1 MNYQKASET
10 HSPSSFKKPKRP
22 PGNGSGKSNGNG
34 IQNFWNERIMERF
47 IKANLFIICCVA
59 AGLLLI
65 VYLGAFSCEVSWL
78 LEAHGE
84 LPIAAYTL
92 CTLYFVMFV
101 ATTILIHGLVSGLCW
116 PLFAWSVVIGLLS
129 IPELVL
135 VMLMTTQHWGLQSV
149 HGLTEL
155 TSYLIRLII
164 NCLAL
169 ICVIPTGIKWRRE
182 MQVLNQLQGLATRLS
197 LQTPAPSV
205 PMTKADSR
213 RSSQRLSGFENAG
226 YQLCDETKLPLGTG
240 LNNHH
245 VNGAASLFGSQN
257 EFNAS
262 MFAPALAQQ
271 FTNGNMLQAQ
281 RNSGGGG
288 GGNNGSHRAQ
298 SLMDLRCTLPGMYNP
313 RHVLDTEDK
322 NAKYFNI
329 TIDDLKNNLQDSHKP
344 SPPSLIGSTSNDP
357 IYCSIEPKQLT
368 PPPAQLRHYQHH
380 HQQAAAAAAAA
391 AQRGG
396 QPTKLA
402 RNCISLENL
411 DGINK
416 VQNDLAAYGNNLLQ
430 NYTQQQQ
437 YYLAMLLNNPLQ
449 QQAAAAAAA
458 GLYRRPSACSSTGGH
473 TVLAQPLQ
481 RRGSQQQLQYY
492 GGFGYANYANPYI
505 TANSKLSLGNESD
518 DYRKYRDVAL

>member
-10 HSPSSFKKPKRP
+10 HSPSPFKKPKRP
-22 PGNGSGKSNGNG
+22 TTDSIKANGNG
-34 IQNFWNERIMERF
+34 NGNGNSIQNFWNERIMERF

-84 LPIAAYTL
+84 LPIAAYAL
-92 CTLYFVMFV
+92 CSLYFVMFV

-116 PLFAWSVVIGLLS
+116 PLFAWSGAIGLLS

-135 VMLMTTQHWGLQSV
+135 VMLMTTQHWSV

-182 MQVLNQLQGLATRLS
+182 TQVLSQLQGLATRLS

-213 RSSQRLSGFENAG
+213 RSSQRLGGFENAG
-226 YQLCDETKLPLGTG
+226 YQLCDETKLPLGAG
-240 LNNHH
+240 HLNNG
-245 VNGAASLFGSQN
+245 NAGQLFGSQN

-271 FTNGNMLQAQ
+271 FSNGAQRSSGSGNGN
-281 RNSGGGG
+281 GG
-288 GGNNGSHRAQ
+288 HRAQ

-329 TIDDLKNNLQDSHKP
+329 TIDDLKNNLHDSHRP

-368 PPPAQLRHYQHH
+368 PPPPTQLRH
-380 HQQAAAAAAAA
+380 HQQQG
-391 AQRGG
+391 QRGKSP
-396 QPTKLA
+396 PTKLT

-411 DGINK
+411 DGISK
-416 VQNDLAAYGNNLLQ
+416 VHNDLAAYGNNLLQ

-458 GLYRRPSACSSTGGH
+458 NLYRRPSACSATGSCS
-473 TVLAQPLQ
+473 VLAQPLQ
-481 RRGSQQQLQYY
+481 RRGSQHQQQQQHIQYY

>member
-1 MNYQKASET
+1 
-10 HSPSSFKKPKRP
+10 
-22 PGNGSGKSNGNG
+22 
-34 IQNFWNERIMERF
+34 MERF

-65 VYLGAFSCEVSWL
+65 VYLGAFSCEVSWI

-84 LPIAAYTL
+84 LPFAAYTL
-92 CTLYFVMFV
+92 CTLYFVVFV
-101 ATTILIHGLVSGLCW
+101 ATTILIHGLVTGLPW
-116 PLFAWSVVIGLLS
+116 GLFAWSAVIGLLS
-129 IPELVL
+129 IPELIF
-135 VMLMTTQHWGLQSV
+135 VMIMTTQHWGLQSV

-164 NCLAL
+164 NCFAL
-169 ICVIPTGIKWRRE
+169 ICVIPTGIRWRRE
-182 MQVLNQLQGLATRLS
+182 AQVLSQLQGLATRLS

-213 RSSQRLSGFENAG
+213 RSSQRMSGFENAG
-226 YQLCDETKLPLGTG
+226 YQLCDETKIPLGG
-240 LNNHH
+240 SQAQGLNLLNNHS
-245 VNGAASLFGSQN
+245 AANQIFGSQN

-262 MFAPALAQQ
+262 MFAPAFLQQ
-271 FTNGNMLQAQ
+271 FNNAALQHGGRGAANG
-281 RNSGGGG
+281 G
-288 GGNNGSHRAQ
+288 HRAQ

-329 TIDDLKNNLQDSHKP
+329 TIDDLKNNLQDSHK
-344 SPPSLIGSTSNDP
+344 SPPSLIGSTNNDP

-368 PPPAQLRHYQHH
+368 PPPPNSGARHHHHHH
-380 HQQAAAAAAAA
+380 HQQPHPLPQQAVAR
-391 AQRGG
+391 AQK

-411 DGINK
+411 DGISK
-416 VQNDLAAYGNNLLQ
+416 VQNDLAYGNNLLQ

-437 YYLAMLLNNPLQ
+437 YYLAMLGYLNPLHQ
-449 QQAAAAAAA
+449 HNVN
-458 GLYRRPSACSSTGGH
+458 LYRRPSSSSTCGFPGPIA
-473 TVLAQPLQ
+473 VQ
-481 RRGSQQQLQYY
+481 RRNSQQQQQLQYY

>member
-1 MNYQKASET
+1 
-10 HSPSSFKKPKRP
+10 
-22 PGNGSGKSNGNG
+22 
-34 IQNFWNERIMERF
+34 MERF

-101 ATTILIHGLVSGLCW
+101 ASTILIHGLVSGLCW
-116 PLFAWSVVIGLLS
+116 PLFAWSAVIGLLS

-182 MQVLNQLQGLATRLS
+182 RQVLNQLQGLATRLS

-213 RSSQRLSGFENAG
+213 RSSQRLNGFENAG
-226 YQLCDETKLPLGTG
+226 YQLCDETKMPLGNG
-240 LNNHH
+240 LNNA
-245 VNGAASLFGSQN
+245 GGQLFGSQN

-271 FTNGNMLQAQ
+271 FSSVAPGQ
-281 RNSGGGG
+281 RSSG
-288 GGNNGSHRAQ
+288 HRAQ

-329 TIDDLKNNLQDSHKP
+329 TIDDLKNNLQDSHRP

-368 PPPAQLRHYQHH
+368 PPPAQLRH
-380 HQQAAAAAAAA
+380 HQQQQQQQL
-391 AQRGG
+391 QRGHKHG
-396 QPTKLA
+396 PPQKLS

-411 DGINK
+411 DGVNK

-449 QQAAAAAAA
+449 HQQAAAVAN
-458 GLYRRPSACSSTGGH
+458 LYRRPSACSSQGSC

-481 RRGSQQQLQYY
+481 RRGSQQQMQYY

>member
-1 MNYQKASET
+1 
-10 HSPSSFKKPKRP
+10 
-22 PGNGSGKSNGNG
+22 
-34 IQNFWNERIMERF
+34 MERF

-84 LPIAAYTL
+84 LPIAAYAL
-92 CTLYFVMFV
+92 CSLYFVMFV

-116 PLFAWSVVIGLLS
+116 PLFAWSAAIGLLS

-182 MQVLNQLQGLATRLS
+182 TQVLSQLQGLATRLS

-213 RSSQRLSGFENAG
+213 RSSQRLDGFENAG
-226 YQLCDETKLPLGTG
+226 YQLCDETKLHP
-240 LNNHH
+240 NN
-245 VNGAASLFGSQN
+245 GQLFGSQN

-271 FTNGNMLQAQ
+271 FSNSGAQ
-281 RNSGGGG
+281 RSSGGNGG
-288 GGNNGSHRAQ
+288 HRAQ

-329 TIDDLKNNLQDSHKP
+329 TIDDLKNNLHDSHRP
-344 SPPSLIGSTSNDP
+344 SPPSLIGSTNNDP

-368 PPPAQLRHYQHH
+368 PPPPAQLRHYQQG
-380 HQQAAAAAAAA
+380 QQQG
-391 AQRGG
+391 QRGKA
-396 QPTKLA
+396 QQSPPTKLA

-449 QQAAAAAAA
+449 QQAAAAAVAN
-458 GLYRRPSACSSTGGH
+458 LYRRPSACSATGSCS
-473 TVLAQPLQ
+473 VLAQPLQ
-481 RRGSQQQLQYY
+481 RRGSHQHHQQQQHMQYY

>member
-1 MNYQKASET
+1 MNYQKASEKQ
-10 HSPSSFKKPKRP
+10 SSSSLKKRP
-22 PGNGSGKSNGNG
+22 PGNGNS
-34 IQNFWNERIMERF
+34 IQNFWNDRIMERF
-47 IKANLFIICCVA
+47 IKANLFIICCVVA
-59 AGLLLI
+59 VLLLI
-65 VYLGAFSCEVSWL
+65 VYLGAFSCEVSWI

-84 LPIAAYTL
+84 LPFAAYTL
-92 CTLYFVMFV
+92 CSLYFVMFV

-116 PLFAWSVVIGLLS
+116 PLFAWSGIIGLLS
-129 IPELVL
+129 IPELVF
-135 VMLMTTQHWGLQSV
+135 VMIMTTQHWGLQSV

-164 NCLAL
+164 NCFAL
-169 ICVIPTGIKWRRE
+169 ICVIPTGIRWRRE
-182 MQVLNQLQGLATRLS
+182 TQVLSQLQGLATRLS

-205 PMTKADSR
+205 PITKADSR

-226 YQLCDETKLPLGTG
+226 YQLCDETASKLPLGPGMG
-240 LNNHH
+240 LGMNNQC
-245 VNGAASLFGSQN
+245 GGSQAFGSQN

-271 FTNGNMLQAQ
+271 FNNATLMQ
-281 RNSGGGG
+281 RGGTGGAGGG
-288 GGNNGSHRAQ
+288 HRAQ

-329 TIDDLKNNLQDSHKP
+329 TIDDLKNNLHDSHRP

-368 PPPAQLRHYQHH
+368 PPPAQQRSHH
-380 HQQAAAAAAAA
+380 RP
-391 AQRGG
+391 RGTHK
-396 QPTKLA
+396 QPPPGKLS
-402 RNCISLENL
+402 RNCVSLENL
-411 DGINK
+411 DGISK
-416 VQNDLAAYGNNLLQ
+416 VQNDLTAYGNNLLQ

-437 YYLAMLLNNPLQ
+437 YYLAMLLHQ
-449 QQAAAAAAA
+449 QQQQQLHHQQA
-458 GLYRRPSACSSTGGH
+458 GGIYRRPSNCSSTGGFAG
-473 TVLAQPLQ
+473 TVLAQPMQ
-481 RRGSQQQLQYY
+481 RRGSTHSQQMQYY
-492 GGFGYANYANPYI
+492 GGFGYANYTNPYI

>member
-1 MNYQKASET
+1 
-10 HSPSSFKKPKRP
+10 
-22 PGNGSGKSNGNG
+22 
-34 IQNFWNERIMERF
+34 MERF

-92 CTLYFVMFV
+92 CTLFFVMFV

-182 MQVLNQLQGLATRLS
+182 TQVLNQLQGLATRLS

-213 RSSQRLSGFENAG
+213 RSSQRMSGFENAG
-226 YQLCDETKLPLGTG
+226 YQLCDETKLPLGSG

-245 VNGAASLFGSQN
+245 NQFGSQN

-262 MFAPALAQQ
+262 MFAPAMAQQ
-271 FTNGNMLQAQ
+271 FQLPGQ
-281 RNSGGGG
+281 RGGGAG
-288 GGNNGSHRAQ
+288 AGAHRAQ

-329 TIDDLKNNLQDSHKP
+329 TIDDLKNNLQDSHKA
-344 SPPSLIGSTSNDP
+344 SPPSLIGSTNNDP

-368 PPPAQLRHYQHH
+368 PPPAQLRHYQHQQHH
-380 HQQAAAAAAAA
+380 HQQQQQSA
-391 AQRGG
+391 
-396 QPTKLA
+396 PTKLS

-458 GLYRRPSACSSTGGH
+458 GLYRRPSACSSTGHGGHGGH
-473 TVLAQPLQ
+473 TMLTAQPHPIQLQLQ

>member
-271 FTNGNMLQAQ
+271 FTNGNMMQAQ

-357 IYCSIEPKQLT
+357 IYCATASRWRISMASTRCRTIWQRMATICCRTTRNSSNTIWPCCSTIHCSNKQRQQRPLDFIVD
-368 PPPAQLRHYQHH
+368 PPPAARREDTQCWLNRCSVAAPSSNCSTMAASAMPTMPILILR
-380 HQQAAAAAAAA
+380 
-391 AQRGG
+391 
-396 QPTKLA
+396 PTASCRWATNRTTIANTEMWLSRWHSLA
-402 RNCISLENL
+402 TL
-411 DGINK
+411 D
-416 VQNDLAAYGNNLLQ
+416 
-430 NYTQQQQ
+430 
-437 YYLAMLLNNPLQ
+437 
-449 QQAAAAAAA
+449 
-458 GLYRRPSACSSTGGH
+458 
-473 TVLAQPLQ
+473 
-481 RRGSQQQLQYY
+481 
-492 GGFGYANYANPYI
+492 
-505 TANSKLSLGNESD
+505 
-518 DYRKYRDVAL
+518 

>member
-1 MNYQKASET
+1 MHALLCDVRGDDYIDS
-10 HSPSSFKKPKRP
+10 RP
-22 PGNGSGKSNGNG
+22 GQWTLLATVRLVGRH
-34 IQNFWNERIMERF
+34 W
-47 IKANLFIICCVA
+47 A
-59 AGLLLI
+59 AVDTGAGAGHAHDYTALGEWQRTCLNPRQQQLLI
-65 VYLGAFSCEVSWL
+65 CHSSS
-78 LEAHGE
+78 
-84 LPIAAYTL
+84 P
-92 CTLYFVMFV
+92 
-101 ATTILIHGLVSGLCW
+101 
-116 PLFAWSVVIGLLS
+116 P
-129 IPELVL
+129 
-135 VMLMTTQHWGLQSV
+135 QGLQSV

-226 YQLCDETKLPLGTG
+226 YQLCDETKLPLGNG
-240 LNNHH
+240 MNNR
-245 VNGAASLFGSQN
+245 NAAGQIFGSQN
-257 EFNAS
+257 ELNAS

-271 FTNGNMLQAQ
+271 FGNAAGAMPGQ
-281 RNSGGGG
+281 RVSGGGG
-288 GGNNGSHRAQ
+288 GGSPNHRAQ

-329 TIDDLKNNLQDSHKP
+329 TIDDLKNNLHDSHRP
-344 SPPSLIGSTSNDP
+344 SPPSIIGSTSNDP

-368 PPPAQLRHYQHH
+368 PPPAQLRHYQ
-380 HQQAAAAAAAA
+380 QQQQQ
-391 AQRGG
+391 QRGG
-396 QPTKLA
+396 KQQHAPSGAKLT

-437 YYLAMLLNNPLQ
+437 YYLAMLMQTNHA
-449 QQAAAAAAA
+449 AAAAAAA
-458 GLYRRPSACSSTGGH
+458 GLYRRPSTCSSNGVGGGGSIVMGPPPGQLH
-473 TVLAQPLQ
+473 

-492 GGFGYANYANPYI
+492 GGFGYANYANPYV

>member
-1 MNYQKASET
+1 MNYQKASEK
-10 HSPSSFKKPKRP
+10 HSPS
-22 PGNGSGKSNGNG
+22 GNGNR
-34 IQNFWNERIMERF
+34 IQTFWNDRIMERF

-78 LEAHGE
+78 LEAHGD
-84 LPIAAYTL
+84 LPFAAYTL
-92 CTLYFVMFV
+92 CSLYFVMFV

-116 PLFAWSVVIGLLS
+116 PLFAWSGVIGLLS
-129 IPELVL
+129 IPELVF

-164 NCLAL
+164 NCFAL

-182 MQVLNQLQGLATRLS
+182 TQVLSQLQGLATRLS

-205 PMTKADSR
+205 PMSKADSR
-213 RSSQRLSGFENAG
+213 RSSQRMGGGFENAG
-226 YQLCDETKLPLGTG
+226 YQICDETKLPLGPG
-240 LNNHH
+240 LSLNNQQ
-245 VNGAASLFGSQN
+245 VGGSQIFGSQN

-271 FTNGNMLQAQ
+271 FNNASQMMQQQRSGVGSGNAS
-281 RNSGGGG
+281 N
-288 GGNNGSHRAQ
+288 RAQ

-313 RHVLDTEDK
+313 RHALDLEDK

-329 TIDDLKNNLQDSHKP
+329 TIDDLKNNLQDSRRRP

-357 IYCSIEPKQLT
+357 IYCSIEPKQMT
-368 PPPAQLRHYQHH
+368 PPPTN
-380 HQQAAAAAAAA
+380 QQRP
-391 AQRGG
+391 RGSHK
-396 QPTKLA
+396 QPPPAKLS

-411 DGINK
+411 DGISK
-416 VQNDLAAYGNNLLQ
+416 VQNDLANYGNNLLQ

-437 YYLAMLLNNPLQ
+437 YYLAMLLEQQHLHQ
-449 QQAAAAAAA
+449 QHQLQQAA
-458 GLYRRPSACSSTGGH
+458 GIYRRPSACSSTNGFAG
-473 TVLAQPLQ
+473 TVLAQPLH

>member
-1 MNYQKASET
+1 
-10 HSPSSFKKPKRP
+10 
-22 PGNGSGKSNGNG
+22 
-34 IQNFWNERIMERF
+34 MERF

-84 LPIAAYTL
+84 LPFAAYTL

-116 PLFAWSVVIGLLS
+116 PLFAWSMVIGLLS
-129 IPELVL
+129 IPELVF

-169 ICVIPTGIKWRRE
+169 ICVIPTGIRWRRE
-182 MQVLNQLQGLATRLS
+182 LQVLNQLQGLATRLS

-226 YQLCDETKLPLGTG
+226 YQLCDETKLPLGAG
-240 LNNHH
+240 MNNA
-245 VNGAASLFGSQN
+245 GSAYGSQN

-262 MFAPALAQQ
+262 MFAPALIQQ
-271 FTNGNMLQAQ
+271 FQQPAQ
-281 RNSGGGG
+281 RASA
-288 GGNNGSHRAQ
+288 GNASHRAQ

-313 RHVLDTEDK
+313 RHVLETEDK
-322 NAKYFNI
+322 NGKYFNI
-329 TIDDLKNNLQDSHKP
+329 TIDDLKHNLQDSHRP
-344 SPPSLIGSTSNDP
+344 SPPSIIGSSSNDP
-357 IYCSIEPKQLT
+357 IYCSIEPKLPT
-368 PPPAQLRHYQHH
+368 PPAQLRH
-380 HQQAAAAAAAA
+380 AS
-391 AQRGG
+391 RGG
-396 QPTKLA
+396 HKQLPPAKLS

-430 NYTQQQQ
+430 NYTAQQQ
-437 YYLAMLLNNPLQ
+437 YYLAMLLQNPLQ
-449 QQAAAAAAA
+449 HPQAAAA
-458 GLYRRPSACSSTGGH
+458 LYRRPSACSTNGGYA
-473 TVLAQPLQ
+473 VQPQPLP
-481 RRGSQQQLQYY
+481 RRSAHGGSQQQMQYY
-492 GGFGYANYANPYI
+492 GGFGYANYINPYI

>member
-1 MNYQKASET
+1 MHTFLCDVRGDN
-10 HSPSSFKKPKRP
+10 HIDPR
-22 PGNGSGKSNGNG
+22 SGQRTVLATVRLVDSHWATLDTGTS
-34 IQNFWNERIMERF
+34 
-47 IKANLFIICCVA
+47 
-59 AGLLLI
+59 AGHGYDHTAL
-65 VYLGAFSCEVSWL
+65 
-78 LEAHGE
+78 GE
-84 LPIAAYTL
+84 LAL
-92 CTLYFVMFV
+92 NRRKEQQ
-101 ATTILIHGLVSGLCW
+101 LIYVFS
-116 PLFAWSVVIGLLS
+116 LS
-129 IPELVL
+129 P
-135 VMLMTTQHWGLQSV
+135 QGLQSV

-226 YQLCDETKLPLGTG
+226 YQLCDETKMPLGPG
-240 LNNHH
+240 LNNH
-245 VNGAASLFGSQN
+245 NAAQIFGSQN

-271 FTNGNMLQAQ
+271 FGNAAGGMPGHRANGGA
-281 RNSGGGG
+281 GGGG
-288 GGNNGSHRAQ
+288 GGGSPNHRAQ

-329 TIDDLKNNLQDSHKP
+329 TIDDLKNNLHDSHRP
-344 SPPSLIGSTSNDP
+344 SPPSIIGSTSNDP

-368 PPPAQLRHYQHH
+368 PPPAQLRQYQ
-380 HQQAAAAAAAA
+380 QQQQQQ
-391 AQRGG
+391 QRGG
-396 QPTKLA
+396 AHKQQHSPPGKLT
-402 RNCISLENL
+402 RNCVSLENL

-437 YYLAMLLNNPLQ
+437 YYLAMLMQTNHA
-449 QQAAAAAAA
+449 AAAAAAA
-458 GLYRRPSACSSTGGH
+458 GLYRRPSTCSSNGAGGGGSIVMAPPPGH
-473 TVLAQPLQ
+473 LH

-492 GGFGYANYANPYI
+492 GGFGYANYANPYV

>member
-1 MNYQKASET
+1 MNSNLHLYNMKASET
-10 HSPSSFKKPKRP
+10 HSPSPFKKPKRP
-22 PGNGSGKSNGNG
+22 AGSKNNSNNSNSNKKNSSIKGNGNGNG

-84 LPIAAYTL
+84 LPFAAYTL

-116 PLFAWSVVIGLLS
+116 PLFAWSAVIGLLS

-182 MQVLNQLQGLATRLS
+182 TQVLNQLQGLATRLS

-226 YQLCDETKLPLGTG
+226 YQLCDETKLPLG
-240 LNNHH
+240 
-245 VNGAASLFGSQN
+245 NGAGSNQLFGSQN

-262 MFAPALAQQ
+262 MFAPQQ
-271 FTNGNMLQAQ
+271 YVPGQ
-281 RNSGGGG
+281 RSSSNPG
-288 GGNNGSHRAQ
+288 HRAQ

-329 TIDDLKNNLQDSHKP
+329 TIDDLKHNLQDSHRP
-344 SPPSLIGSTSNDP
+344 SPPSLIGSASNDP

-368 PPPAQLRHYQHH
+368 PPPASQQQQQRHG
-380 HQQAAAAAAAA
+380 QQK
-391 AQRGG
+391 
-396 QPTKLA
+396 KLA

-411 DGINK
+411 DGISK
-416 VQNDLAAYGNNLLQ
+416 VQNDLATYGNNLLQ

-437 YYLAMLLNNPLQ
+437 YYLAMLLQQQQ
-449 QQAAAAAAA
+449 QQAAAAAASN
-458 GLYRRPSACSSTGGH
+458 LYRRPSACSVTGSCTMLG
-473 TVLAQPLQ
+473 QQ
-481 RRGSQQQLQYY
+481 RRGSHHLQQQQQLHQQHLQYY